1 MAFPLDAVVGNV
13 INRTALLYEI
23 GGQRIGF
30 LQLDATVNENHVRS
44 STITKNEI
52 EDGSNVADNV
62 VLNNE
67 KFSIEGIISESPFPS
82 SDIRDI
88 ALQVQNVGFNAL
100 NDLVGSI
107 SGGLLPNT
115 GSTIKRIVALT
126 QLETFWKNKV
136 PFIVLT
142 GLKRYEN
149 VLINNMSIPVTVK
162 DGKSLRF
169 KVDCEVVKI
178 VESRTV
184 SVPENFLKNPSAV
197 AKQSF
202 GKQGTAA
209 ASANETSQGS
219 ILFKA
224 FKGLSG

>member
-169 KVDCEVVKI
+169 KVDCVR
-178 VESRTV
+178 S
-184 SVPENFLKNPSAV
+184 
-197 AKQSF
+197 
-202 GKQGTAA
+202 
-209 ASANETSQGS
+209 
-219 ILFKA
+219 
-224 FKGLSG
+224 